1 MLDEHE
7 RHAGFGRE
15 WLEQRFEGSEAAG
28 RRADSD
34 YGKWNRWLGGW
45 GIQRLAVFDRLLLLG
60 QGKLLPGSLHA
71 R

>member
-34 YGKWNRWLGGW
+34 DGKWDRWLCDW
-45 GIQRLAVFDRLLLLG
+45 GIQRLMVFDRRLFLG
-60 QGKLLPGSLHA
+60 QGELLPGSLPA